1 MVDFHLLRMGLMSI
15 FYSSIYSAGYRNTCS
30 IPRDI
35 YRSHGLNYLKKWII
49 FCFFLAKMFR
59 RPYTEGME
67 TPEEPGGF
75 EDEHFVIPDSFLER
89 FSDHLQAQLL
99 MVTDIG
105 CYPRAI
111 YHACA
116 RPQGA
121 KSAILIYCREG
132 LGYYAVGN
140 GGSHPLPAGQLII
153 IPPNTPHEY
162 GSVREN
168 PWTIFWIHLNGFLF
182 YPFYDM
188 VSAAV
193 PVRVPEIYGLQLIG
207 LFRQCFNILKRPYGD
222 EEFLYL
228 CQLATAML
236 ALVPCAAKQPADSL
250 SAKGAQ
256 GLERTIAFMQEHL
269 REPVS
274 LDQLA
279 QAAQFSPSHL
289 YYLFKR
295 STGCA
300 PVEYFLR
307 LKIRSA
313 AREINFSDRPI
324 RDIAETYGIE
334 DPYYFSRL
342 FKRIMGIAP
351 AQYRKRGKG

>member
-1 MVDFHLLRMGLMSI
+1 
-15 FYSSIYSAGYRNTCS
+15 
-30 IPRDI
+30 
-35 YRSHGLNYLKKWII
+35 
-49 FCFFLAKMFR
+49 
-59 RPYTEGME
+59 ME
-67 TPEEPGGF
+67 NPEAPGAF

-89 FSDHLQAQLL
+89 FLDHLQAQLL
-99 MVTDIG
+99 IVTDIG

-111 YHACA
+111 VHACA

-132 LGYYAVGN
+132 LGYYGLRGRDVR
-140 GGSHPLPAGQLII
+140 PLPAGQLII

-162 GSVREN
+162 GSIREN

-182 YPFYDM
+182 YPFYEM
-188 VSAAV
+188 VSSDV
-193 PVRVPEIYGLQLIG
+193 PVRIPEIYGVQLIG
-207 LFRQCFNILKRPYGD
+207 LFHQCFNILKRPYGD

-236 ALVPCAAKQPADSL
+236 ALIPCAAKQPADSL
-250 SAKGAQ
+250 SASGIQ
-256 GLERTIAFMQEHL
+256 GIERTVAFMKEHL
-269 REPVS
+269 REPIS
-274 LDQLA
+274 LDKLA
-279 QAAQFSPSHL
+279 EAARFSSSHL

-307 LKIRSA
+307 LKIRA
-313 AREINFSDRPI
+313 AAKEVFFSNLPI
-324 RDIAETYGIE
+324 RDIAEAYGME

-342 FKRIMGIAP
+342 FKKIMGIAP
-351 AQYRKRGKG
+351 TQYRKRGKS